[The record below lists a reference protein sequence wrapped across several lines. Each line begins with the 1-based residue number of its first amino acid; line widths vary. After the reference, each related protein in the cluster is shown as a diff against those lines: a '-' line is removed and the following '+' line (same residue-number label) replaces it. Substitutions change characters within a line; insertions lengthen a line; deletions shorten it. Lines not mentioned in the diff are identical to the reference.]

1 VHVDADDAIEAAA
14 DFGHHFSQTR
24 GDRATVGIAQA
35 EDIGAGFVGGLQ
47 GAQGVVGVGDVEIL
61 LVPDAL
67 TMLVPGRY
75 RGLKAGSLRLPDS
88 PS

>member
-1 VHVDADDAIEAAA
+1 VRVDADDAIETAA
-14 DFGHHFSQTR
+14 DFDQAR
-24 GDRATVGIAQA
+24 GDRATVGIAEA
-35 EDIGAGFVGGLQ
+35 EDIGAGLMGGLHR
-47 GAQGVVGVGDVEIL
+47 AEGVIGVGDVEIL